1 MMSHCEVTMSET
13 CQHPLFQLLQSKQH
27 SPRIEST
34 MISFWNFLAKRNALR
49 GENRIQN
56 ALALHRAGEARP
68 DGLTLIRASHHL
80 EIEWR
85 AREIHP
91 WDRNSESM
99 ERELLF
105 IDQAIADT
113 DAALSRLFRELTE
126 VDVIKL
132 SVIHPHSQER
142 MLEGSVERSARVPSG
157 RGLSPRTRLWHRGVT
172 ITILAIV
179 ALAVVSGANRAHA
192 QTTTASAESSDSSTS
207 TDLFVMIG
215 SDFDRPG
222 LLPRSNYNIGIGHT
236 FGFLKK
242 DPIGDEL
249 TFGYTYENAGTH
261 GFLHTQ
267 FGEHTE
273 SLGVMKNFSL
283 PKTKTVTG
291 YTWLQS
297 GITSYTG
304 KAHVQ
309 NRLDS
314 GVSIGAIVHFN
325 NNNSV
330 WIQESYS
337 KVVTVPWYTTFSIGY
352 TYSW

>member
-1 MMSHCEVTMSET
+1 MMFLKS
-13 CQHPLFQLLQSKQH
+13 FLL
-27 SPRIEST
+27 
-34 MISFWNFLAKRNALR
+34 KRKVSRDRKAIQDALD
-49 GENRIQN
+49 
-56 ALALHRAGEARP
+56 LHRRGEARR
-68 DGLTLIRASHHL
+68 DGLTLTQASHYL

-85 AREIHP
+85 ARDVHP
-91 WDRNSESM
+91 WDRACESG
-99 ERELLF
+99 EREFLF
-105 IDQAIADT
+105 AEQSIADT
-113 DAALSRLFRELTE
+113 DAALSRLFNELPE
-126 VDVIKL
+126 IDVIEFRVTQPDSDQRILAGK
-132 SVIHPHSQER
+132 
-142 MLEGSVERSARVPSG
+142 VERSGRLPSARGVSA
-157 RGLSPRTRLWHRGVT
+157 RTRLWRQGVT
-172 ITILAIV
+172 ITILVIV
-179 ALAVVSGANRAHA
+179 ALALGSGVKHA
-192 QTTTASAESSDSSTS
+192 QSQTATAGPEADASNTS

-222 LLPRSNYNIGIGHT
+222 LVPRANYNIGIGHT

-261 GFLHTQ
+261 GFFHTA

-273 SLGVMKNFSL
+273 SAGVMKNFSL
-283 PKTKTVTG
+283 PKTKTVTA

-304 KAHVQ
+304 NAHVQ

-314 GVSIGAIVHFN
+314 GVSLGAIVHFN
-325 NNNSV
+325 NNNSI

-337 KVVTVPWYTTFSIGY
+337 KVVTVPWYTTSSIGY